1 MGCADQASRLTLDP
15 HYSEAS
21 VLVMILFIVLA
32 CPGHPAS
39 LTGAG
44 MFLVSSFNIP
54 ERVLIYGWMDRS
66 GLAFRIFSAWLGCER
81 RQVSSYFSWRLF
93 LSLFHEERDNEDG
106 ERRQV
111 YRMT

>member
-1 MGCADQASRLTLDP
+1 
-15 HYSEAS
+15 
-21 VLVMILFIVLA
+21 MILFIVLA

-81 RQVSSYFSWRLF
+81 RQVSSYFSCRLLF
-93 LSLFHEERDNEDG
+93 LSLFHEERDNGDG
-106 ERRQV
+106 ERCQG
-111 YRMT
+111 YRKTNTSPESLRDSERLACYTSVVL